1 MFVVKKLDDFCRQ
14 VRNGETVQYG
24 TSTQI
29 SHKTQDFTEESR
41 KWIRYIDRIV
51 REEEQL

>member
-1 MFVVKKLDDFCRQ
+1 MFVVKNWMTSGRQ

-41 KWIRYIDRIV
+41 KMDPLY
-51 REEEQL
+51 